1 MPLDAARLALRQAT
15 GAVHERLHG
24 VPVFA
29 RLAAGR
35 IAPAEYVLLLRRLL
49 GFHLG
54 VEAALSA
61 APSLAPFGI
70 EVQARRRSPMLV
82 ADLVALGATPLAPV
96 ASLPPPGCAGWAM
109 GCLYVTEGSTLGG
122 QHLARALD
130 DVLPGEAGRSFLR
143 GYGARHGAMWRD
155 CCAAIEAC
163 GAEDGRLAAMIAGAE
178 ATFERFEAWF
188 TVPDPVP
195 ARIPLAAG

>member
-15 GAVHERLHG
+15 GAVHERLQG
-24 VPVFA
+24 VPIFA

-35 IAPAEYVLLLRRLL
+35 IAPDEYVRLLRRLL

-54 VEAALSA
+54 VEAALDA
-61 APSLAPFGI
+61 APSLTGYGI
-70 EVQARRRSPMLV
+70 EVEARRRSPMLV
-82 ADLVALGATPLAPV
+82 ADLVALGAAPLAPV
-96 ASLPPPGCAGWAM
+96 ATLPPPGCAAWAM

-130 DVLPGEAGRSFLR
+130 GVLPGEAGRSFLR

-155 CCAAIEAC
+155 CCAGIEAC
-163 GAEDGRLAAMIAGAE
+163 GTEAGRLAAMIAGAE
-178 ATFERFEAWF
+178 ATFGRFETWF
-188 TVPDPVP
+188 SEPGARP
-195 ARIPLAAG
+195 ALTPA

>member
-1 MPLDAARLALRQAT
+1 MPGDAARQALRQAT

-35 IAPAEYVLLLRRLL
+35 IGPAEYVGLLRRLL

-54 VEAALSA
+54 VEAVLSGG
-61 APSLAPFGI
+61 PSLTPYGI
-70 EVQARRRSPMLV
+70 ALDQRRRSPLLV
-82 ADLVALGATPLAPV
+82 ADLVALRAAPV
-96 ASLPPPGCAGWAM
+96 APVAALPEPSCAGFAM
-109 GCLYVTEGSTLGG
+109 GCLYVLEGSTLGG

-130 DVLPGEAGRSFLR
+130 GVLPGEVGRSFLL
-143 GYGARHGAMWRD
+143 GYGARHGVMWRE

-163 GAEDGRLAAMIAGAE
+163 GAEAGRLARMIAGAE
-178 ATFERFEAWF
+178 VTFARFESWF
-188 TVPDPVP
+188 APQP
-195 ARIPLAAG
+195 G

>member
-1 MPLDAARLALRQAT
+1 MPVDAARLALRQAT

-35 IAPAEYVLLLRRLL
+35 IARAEYVRLLRRLL

-54 VEAALSA
+54 VEAALGA
-61 APSLAPFGI
+61 APSLSAYGI
-70 EVQARRRSPMLV
+70 EVASRRRSPMLV
-82 ADLVALGATPLAPV
+82 ADLVALGAAPLAPV
-96 ASLPPPGCAGWAM
+96 ATLPPPACAAWAM

-130 DVLPGEAGRSFLR
+130 GVLPGEAGRSFLR

-163 GAEDGRLAAMIAGAE
+163 GAEAGRLAAMIAGAE

-188 TVPDPVP
+188 NRPDSAPGT
-195 ARIPLAAG
+195 IP

>member
-1 MPLDAARLALRQAT
+1 MPMDAARLALRQAT

-35 IAPAEYVLLLRRLL
+35 IAPEDYVRLLRRLL

-54 VEAALSA
+54 VEAALGA
-61 APSLAPFGI
+61 APSLAGYGI
-70 EVQARRRSPMLV
+70 EVEGRRRSPMLV
-82 ADLVALGATPLAPV
+82 ADLVALGAAPLAPV
-96 ASLPPPGCAGWAM
+96 ASLPAPDCAAWAM

-130 DVLPGEAGRSFLR
+130 GVLPGEAGRSFLR

-155 CCAAIEAC
+155 CCVAIESC
-163 GAEDGRLAAMIAGAE
+163 GAEAGRLAAMIDGAE
-178 ATFERFEAWF
+178 ATFARFEAWF
-188 TVPDPVP
+188 AGPEPGSGQ
-195 ARIPLAAG
+195 APLAAG

>member
-1 MPLDAARLALRQAT
+1 MAADTMPGDAARIALRQAT

-24 VPVFA
+24 VPVFS

-35 IAPAEYVLLLRRLL
+35 IEAAEYVALLRRLL

-54 VEAALSA
+54 VEAALAA
-61 APSLAPFGI
+61 APSLAPYGI
-70 EVQARRRSPMLV
+70 AVEERRRSPMLV
-82 ADLVALGATPLAPV
+82 ADLKALGAAPLAPV
-96 ASLPPPGCAGWAM
+96 APLPPPCSAAWAM

-122 QHLARALD
+122 LHLARALD
-130 DVLPGEAGRSFLR
+130 AVLPGEAGRSFLR

-163 GAEDGRLAAMIAGAE
+163 GAEAGRLAAMVAGAE
-178 ATFERFEAWF
+178 ATFESFEGWF
-188 TVPDPVP
+188 STQP
-195 ARIPLAAG
+195 A